1 MNEFLNV
8 AGLFL
13 IFIIIAYIFYKI
25 YNTQIEGMTNK
36 NEKSSNKISSISNTS
51 KGINSTSFHEK
62 LKQQHLNLKSDL
74 NIPKHRNDYE
84 NILIE
89 MNDYVNG
96 LMLSELLNIDPNN
109 ISNSKLIN
117 TIQNI
122 TKMNQSKDSLNK
134 MMKYLDSN

>member
-1 MNEFLNV
+1 MNDFFNV
-8 AGLFL
+8 AALF
-13 IFIIIAYIFYKI
+13 IIFFIIIVIFYNI

-36 NEKSSNKISSISNTS
+36 KNNKTSTINNTS
-51 KGINSTSFHEK
+51 RGINSTTFHEK
-62 LKQQHLNLKSDL
+62 LKEHHLNLKSDL

-89 MNDYVNG
+89 MNDYVDG

-109 ISNSKLIN
+109 INNSKLIN

-122 TKMNQSKDSLNK
+122 TKMNQSKESLNK
-134 MMKYLDSN
+134 MMKYLDNN

>member
-1 MNEFLNV
+1 MNDFFSV
-8 AGLFL
+8 AALFI
-13 IFIIIAYIFYKI
+13 IFIIIIIIFYNI

-36 NEKSSNKISSISNTS
+36 KNNNKSSNINNNSR
-51 KGINSTSFHEK
+51 GINSTTFHQK
-62 LKQQHLNLKSDL
+62 LKEQHLTLKSDL

-89 MNDYVNG
+89 MNDYVDG
-96 LMLSELLNIDPNN
+96 LMLNEVLNVDPNN
-109 ISNSKLIN
+109 INNSKLIN

-134 MMKYLDSN
+134 IMKYLDNN